1 MENVE
6 LVGLAAAV
14 LTTSAFVPQVYKAWK
29 HRSTKDISLLMYLV
43 FVVGVLLWLFYGI
56 AIDSISII
64 AANVVTLLLAIA
76 IIVAK
81 LRFK

>member
-56 AIDSISII
+56 AIHSISII